1 MTVGTCPG
9 CDDPGLRAI
18 AEALAVDDLDRAL
31 ALGLLDVALPDVAL
45 QNIAT
50 PGAAMSG
57 AVSSCPDCA
66 VRMATIVEARTARLT
81 ALDARERHRRR
92 AARLQARA
100 QRQAEKRRGMHGNR
114 EPVASS
120 AVVALPAPGD
130 DTRIDT
136 MLPPPEATPVR
147 PALPAAA
154 AAALARAKARVAARR
169 D

>member
-31 ALGLLDVALPDVAL
+31 ALGLLD
-45 QNIAT
+45 IAMPEAT
-50 PGAAMSG
+50 MSG
-57 AVSSCPDCA
+57 MASTCPDCA
-66 VRMATIVEARTARLT
+66 VRMTTIAEARAARLA

-92 AARLQARA
+92 AARLLARA
-100 QRQAEKRRGMHGNR
+100 QRQAEKRRGMHGDTD
-114 EPVASS
+114 P
-120 AVVALPAPGD
+120 AVDALPAPGD
-130 DTRIDT
+130 DARIDAA
-136 MLPPPEATPVR
+136 LPPATAPVR
-147 PALPAAA
+147 PALPSAA

>member
-31 ALGLLDVALPDVAL
+31 TLGLLNIALPDAG
-45 QNIAT
+45 I
-50 PGAAMSG
+50 SG
-57 AVSSCPDCA
+57 MASACPDCA
-66 VRMATIVEARTARLT
+66 VRMATIVEARAARLT

-100 QRQAEKRRGMHGNR
+100 QRQAEKRRGVQGDTD
-114 EPVASS
+114 PAVDALSAS
-120 AVVALPAPGD
+120 GD
-130 DTRIDT
+130 NTRIDAA
-136 MLPPPEATPVR
+136 LPPATAPAR